1 MNDFFIASG
10 RSVAVTLGD
19 SQIQVQQFKMH
30 NLDEWFPPALAVKT
44 FLEKKDYSDEILT
57 HLFLKHG
64 AQTLQLCA
72 LATGIKID
80 VLIERARK
88 DELGF
93 KVLLRTLLDVNEAY
107 FKEPKPRQK
116 VKPGEEQS
124 SWFNAFQF
132 LVSSGH
138 RHDEV
143 MKMTYGAFIT
153 YLKAAKKIYLDDH
166 KLSANVIRAAQH
178 ADERGF
184 KKFQAELGR
193 D

>member
-10 RSVAVTLGD
+10 RSVAVTLSD
-19 SQIQVQQFKMH
+19 LQIQVQQFKMY
-30 NLDEWFPPALAVKT
+30 NLDEWFTPAITIKS

-57 HLFLKHG
+57 QLFSDHG
-64 AQTLQLCA
+64 VKALQLCA
-72 LATGIKID
+72 LSTGVKTD
-80 VLIERARK
+80 MLIERARK
-88 DELGF
+88 DEPGF
-93 KVLLRTLLDVNEAY
+93 KMLLRTMLDVNEAY

-116 VKPGEEQS
+116 VKSGEEQS

-132 LVSSGH
+132 LISSGH

-184 KKFQAELGR
+184 KKFQAELGK